1 MFTFNQ
7 VRIAD
12 AWGTTNLP
20 LEAPLPGSL
29 LLVVGDQS
37 RSHMWQFLL
46 IVHHFRLR
54 IFHLFSHCSFKERR
68 SKYLYH
74 RYTPYWWTSH
84 PADSESECGS
94 QSRQAWKT
102 NSWTE
107 SFCYHGDCGQGP
119 HCLFPDGKAYW
130 AFQRQ
135 TETLNT
141 SMQFSEVT
149 ADSIWMVWMNFQIP
163 FEFPPIMDHFI
174 SFDKNHSH
182 LVKDESINA
191 LPKYPI
197 SLIGHCLMS
206 LWHRTLLHLETDSFP
221 LYWPRSV
228 AVMMS
233 LSGLGVGRGKTSVTW
248 SS

>member
-149 ADSIWMVWMNFQIP
+149 ADSICMAWMNFRIP

-174 SFDKNHSH
+174 SFDENHSH
-182 LVKDESINA
+182 PVKDESINA
-191 LPKYPI
+191 LPKMSNIPDWTLPDVT
-197 SLIGHCLMS
+197 STLHPAPSRNWLIPSVLAEKRRHDDEPVRAGGSERQNKC
-206 LWHRTLLHLETDSFP
+206 HL
-221 LYWPRSV
+221 
-228 AVMMS
+228 
-233 LSGLGVGRGKTSVTW
+233 K
-248 SS
+248 